1 MIGGGMKRNHV
12 LRYCL
17 SVALVFGMAR
27 ADAQITSASVSGEV
41 TDPSGAAVPGSSVVI
56 ENLETHLR
64 SNVSTNSAGY
74 YHVSGLLPGQYTIT
88 VTRVGFKSDVREGIA
103 LHGQDQVDFNFHL
116 EVGAVTESVAVTSGE
131 VLLHTDDTTVSTVI
145 GSQQIEDTP
154 LNGRNVMNLAE
165 LTPGVVPQGATSGN
179 PLGNQAAI
187 GNYTNPAGW
196 GDYQIGGGIAGT
208 NTEYV
213 DGGPLNIPISNW
225 MGFIPTQDA
234 VQEFRV
240 QTNNISSEYG
250 RYYGGVITF
259 TTKSGTDAFH
269 GGVYEYFRNTVLDAN
284 SFFNNRN
291 GVARP
296 PVQQNQYGAS
306 LGGPIKKGKAFFF
319 FNWEGFSNH
328 SGLPYQTTVP
338 TVAETTGDFTADA
351 PVYYAGTTTQ
361 VSCDGVPNKI
371 CPDPT
376 ALYIANGYKYWAQPN
391 IANAAPGQPNYITNA
406 SSGNSSNQYNARAD
420 YRVGARQQLFARYTL
435 WKTNTIGTNYYHNNV
450 PQPEVLSTTDQAVL
464 GDTITV
470 NPTTV
475 VDVRGAYL
483 RFLFTSQ
490 PPNIGHVN
498 LSDFGPAYGA
508 LQGQATYD
516 VLPVPYLAGY
526 GNPFPIEIINV
537 IQYYNFDTYNL
548 SVDVTKTLGRHTLMF
563 GGAARRVEAYLS
575 GLTGLGPTGFFVF
588 LPNSPTNNPFANFM
602 LGADVPVA
610 SNIGVGRNTSSVN
623 FNQGYYITDTFHA
636 TPRLTLTGGVR
647 WELPGAYLEKH
658 DLNTVFLPGAPSPAG
673 TIVNPA
679 TGGSQT
685 LAGNLV
691 LVNSAAYPSRYDD
704 VRKTDLFAPSV
715 GFAYRVYDSTVVR
728 GGFGMSYVSLDS
740 MGSTSPQVSPITSL
754 TLPAT
759 GPLSNPFPLLNGVLP
774 QPVGRNPNF
783 AANVQGLAVTGRVP
797 GAAYPY
803 VEQWNLNIQQQLS
816 SDSAFQIGYQGSKG
830 VHQEVSLNINQLPDS
845 VSSQAAAQYNGLVAS
860 GTSPSQADAQTFV
873 NQQISNPLAG
883 KLAPASSYNGATV
896 NQGQLLRPY
905 PQFGNITNAASNDGV
920 SIYHSLQ
927 ATYQKRFRTAGTFFA
942 AYTWSKL
949 IGNVDSK
956 TGFLDANSTGAYQ
969 DNTNLAGERSLE
981 SFDVP
986 QRLVLNYSLQLPIG
1000 KNQHFLS
1007 NIGDGL
1013 DRVVSGWRLSSV
1025 TTFQS
1030 GYPIAL
1036 TAQANDLANNLG
1048 GGTIRPD
1055 RVAGC
1060 NPKITGSA
1068 VSRLNQ
1074 WFNPTC
1080 FVQPATPFSFGNE
1093 PRVDS
1098 RIWGEGIDNWDLG
1111 LTKETKLTE
1120 RVHLSFEADFL
1131 NAFNRVQFAPPGH
1144 QVGGSF
1150 FGAIT
1155 ATENNPREIQFA
1167 SRVTF

>member
-1 MIGGGMKRNHV
+1 MRRSLMV
-12 LRYCL
+12 RYSL
-17 SVALVFGMAR
+17 IVSLMFGFAR
-27 ADAQITSASVSGEV
+27 VHAQITSANVSGDV
-41 TDPSGAAVPGSSVVI
+41 TDPSGASVPGASVVI
-56 ENLETHLR
+56 ESLETHLQ
-64 SNVSTNSAGY
+64 SNVTTNSAGY
-74 YHVSGLLPGQYTIT
+74 YHVSGLLPGQYRVT
-88 VTRVGFKSDVREGIA
+88 VTRAGFKSDVREGIV
-103 LHGQDQVDFNFHL
+103 LHGQDQADISFHL
-116 EVGAVTESVAVTSGE
+116 QVGAINETVTVSAGE
-131 VLLHTDDTTVSTVI
+131 QLLQTDDTTVSTVI
-145 GSQQIEDTP
+145 GAQQIEDTP

-213 DGGPLNIPISNW
+213 DGGPLNLPISNW

-234 VQEFRV
+234 IQEFRV

-259 TTKSGTDAFH
+259 STKSGADVFH
-269 GGVYEYFRNTVLDAN
+269 GGMYEYFRNTVLDAN

-296 PVQQNQYGAS
+296 PVKQNQYGAS
-306 LGGPIKKGKAFFF
+306 LGGPIKKNKAFFF
-319 FNWEGFSNH
+319 FNWEGFSNR

-338 TVAETTGDFTADA
+338 TVAETMGDFTGDA

-361 VSCDGVPNKI
+361 VSCNGVLNKV

-376 ALYIANGYKYWAQPN
+376 ALYIASGYKYWAQPN
-391 IANAAPGQPNYITNA
+391 IANAAPGQPNFITNA
-406 SSGNSSNQYNARAD
+406 SSGNSSNQYNARVD
-420 YRVGARQQLFARYTL
+420 SHLGEKQQLFARYTL
-435 WKTNTIGTNYYHNNV
+435 WKTDTLGTNYYHNNV

-470 NPTTV
+470 NATTV
-475 VDVRGAYL
+475 VDVRAAYL

-490 PPNIGHVN
+490 PPNIGKVN
-498 LSDFGPAYGA
+498 LADFGPAYGA
-508 LQGQATYD
+508 LQGQATFD

-526 GNPFPIEIINV
+526 GNAFPLEIINV
-537 IQYYNFDTYNL
+537 IQYYNFNTYNL
-548 SVDVTKTLGRHTLMF
+548 SVDVTKTLGRHTVMF

-588 LPNSPTNNPFANFM
+588 LPNTPTNNPFANFM

-610 SNIGVGRNTSSVN
+610 SNIGVGRSTSAVN
-623 FNQGYYITDTFHA
+623 FNQGYYVTDTFHA

-658 DLNTVFLPGAPSPAG
+658 DLNTVFLPGAVSPAG
-673 TIVNPA
+673 TIQNPV
-679 TGGSQT
+679 TGNSQA

-691 LVNSAAYPSRYDD
+691 LVNSPAYNSRYDD

-715 GFAYRVYDSTVVR
+715 GFTYRAFNNTLVR

-759 GPLSNPFPLLNGVLP
+759 GPLSNPFPLLNGNLP
-774 QPVGRNPNF
+774 QPVGRDPNF

-797 GAAYPY
+797 GAPYPY
-803 VEQWNLNIQQQLS
+803 VEQWNLNIQQQLPA
-816 SDSAFQIGYQGSKG
+816 DSVFQIGYQGSKG
-830 VHQEVSLNINQLPDS
+830 THQEISLNINQLPDS
-845 VSSQAAAQYNGLVAS
+845 VSASAATQYQNLVSS
-860 GTSPSQADAQTFV
+860 GTSASAADGSTFV
-873 NQQISNPLAG
+873 NQQVANPLAG
-883 KLAPASSYNGATV
+883 KLATASSYNGATV
-896 NQGQLLRPY
+896 DEGQLLRPY
-905 PQFGNITNAASNDGV
+905 PQFGNITNAAANDGV
-920 SIYHSLQ
+920 SVYHSLQ
-927 ATYQKRFRTAGTFFA
+927 ATYQKRFHTAGTFFA
-942 AYTWSKL
+942 AYTFSKL

-1000 KNQHFLS
+1000 KNQKFLS

-1013 DRVVSGWRLSSV
+1013 NRVVNGWRLSSV

-1030 GYPIAL
+1030 GYPLAL

-1055 RVAGC
+1055 RVPGC
-1060 NPKITGSA
+1060 SAKVSGSA
-1068 VSRLNQ
+1068 LTRLNN
-1074 WFNPTC
+1074 WFNTAC
-1080 FVQPATPFSFGNE
+1080 FVQPPTPFSFGNE

-1098 RIWGEGIDNWDLG
+1098 GLWGEGIDNWDLG
-1111 LTKETKLTE
+1111 LTKETRLMD
-1120 RVHLSFEADFL
+1120 RLRLSFETDFL

-1150 FGAIT
+1150 FGAVT
-1155 ATENNPREIQFA
+1155 ATANNPREIQFA
-1167 SRVTF
+1167 ARIAF